1 MVRFSDYNGPTLPN
15 VIVKDSYWIVV
26 VLVAYYVC
34 AWLLVGRKR
43 TGASISIRYQ
53 PPQGLSPA
61 ALRYVYTMGA
71 SDGRTYA
78 AIVAQLAARGLLAIV
93 PEQASGAIYLV
104 KLKDDRHQARSLPE
118 EENQVFD
125 DLLEFDERVKLERP
139 ELRRIESIQKILAC
153 ALPGKYFTRNLA
165 WVVLAW
171 LGTAAFTAWL
181 SLSSGMFGKDPV
193 DAWILSLFTGF
204 TVAMYSAAGY
214 WMWDT
219 NRLAIRLAARGLY
232 RRRTLPLL
240 IAFLVLYPALWYA
253 IISMTTPSFA
263 MLTELLI
270 LVNTFAAPAL
280 RNCTAEGRRVR
291 DNIEGFRQFLQS
303 TEQDRLQR
311 MNQPRLEAKF
321 DAEFIP
327 YAIALDVSED
337 WGDRLGIQ
345 TMVETAL

>member
-1 MVRFSDYNGPTLPN
+1 LLN
-15 VIVKDSYWIVV
+15 VIAKDSYWIVAV
-26 VLVAYYVC
+26 IVAYYLC

-43 TGASISIRYQ
+43 EGKSISIRYQ
-53 PPQGLSPA
+53 PPDGLSPA

-93 PEQASGAIYLV
+93 PEQVNGAIYLV
-104 KLKDDRHQARSLPE
+104 KLKEDRHQVRRLPE
-118 EENQVFD
+118 EERRVFD
-125 DLLEFDERVKLERP
+125 DLLEFDERVRLERP
-139 ELRRIESIQKILAC
+139 EMGRIERIQKILADS
-153 ALPGKYFTRNLA
+153 LPAKYFTRNLP
-165 WVVLAW
+165 WVVLGW
-171 LGTAAFTAWL
+171 LGTAAFTTWL
-181 SLSSGMFGKDPV
+181 SLSSGMLGKDAV
-193 DAWILSLFTGF
+193 DACTVSLFTGF

-219 NRLAIRLAARGLY
+219 NRLAIRLATRGLY

-253 IISMTTPSFA
+253 IVSMTTPSFA
-263 MLTELLI
+263 RLTEMLI

-280 RNCTAEGRRVR
+280 CNYTAAGRWML
-291 DNIEGFRQFLQS
+291 DEIEGFRRFLQN

-311 MNQPRLEAKF
+311 MNQPGEEARF

-327 YAIALDVSED
+327 YAIALDLRED
-337 WGDRLGIQ
+337 WGDELGVK

>member
-1 MVRFSDYNGPTLPN
+1 MPN
-15 VIVKDSYWIVV
+15 VIAKDSYWIVAV
-26 VLVAYYVC
+26 VVAYYLC

-43 TGASISIRYQ
+43 EGKSISILYQ
-53 PPQGLSPA
+53 PPKGLSPA

-93 PEQASGAIYLV
+93 PEQVNGAIYLV
-104 KLKDDRHQARSLPE
+104 KLKEDRHQARSLPE
-118 EENQVFD
+118 EERDVYD
-125 DLLEFDERVKLERP
+125 DLLEFDERVRLERP
-139 ELRRIESIQKILAC
+139 ELRRIERIQKILAGS
-153 ALPGKYFTRNLA
+153 LPAKYFTRNLA
-165 WVVLAW
+165 WVVLGW
-171 LGTAAFTAWL
+171 LGTAAFTTWL
-181 SLSSGMFGKDPV
+181 SLSSVMLGKDAV
-193 DAWILSLFTGF
+193 DAWMVSLFTGF
-204 TVAMYSAAGY
+204 AVAMYSAWGY

-240 IAFLVLYPALWYA
+240 IVFLALYPALWYA
-253 IISMTTPSFA
+253 IISTTAPSFA
-263 MLTELLI
+263 RLTEMLI

-280 RNCTAEGRRVR
+280 HNFTTAGRRMR
-291 DNIEGFRQFLQS
+291 DEIEGFRRFLES
-303 TEQDRLQR
+303 TELDRLQR
-311 MNQPRLEAKF
+311 MNRPGQEAGF

-327 YAIALDVSED
+327 YAIALDLREG